1 MEVGSR
7 GNERL
12 DLEMAVLGW
21 IHRTVVVAVAVGRG
35 R

>member
-12 DLEMAVLGW
+12 DLEMAVLHGLDT
-21 IHRTVVVAVAVGRG
+21 RVVVAVVGPG